1 MVRRAVRRPFATV
14 VLVVRDAET
23 HIVRAL
29 ESVLN
34 QDFDDIQVVVSDHA
48 SHDRTCSMCRNIAER
63 DIRLD
68 VVENDSS
75 DFSQAFDA
83 AIAAARGRYVLPM
96 AQDDWLAPGSLAKLA
111 EAVEAY
117 DLQLAIMA
125 LSLDEQVGAGER
137 ASHVLRFSVEPTDS
151 AAAFRD
157 ETPLFV
163 REGVLGFLK
172 AKLFDRDRI
181 DELGLRMSLQGSQTA
196 FLMSYIEGV
205 ERAGCV
211 EDALY
216 HAALGEVG
224 QVVEATTYQER
235 ERDHGRMLEL
245 ACAWHR
251 EHDGELMRAIHQ
263 LHMRQVIAS
272 IEQVCALRG
281 ISSIERSERV
291 RDIVEAPSTRASIEV
306 LGETSREF
314 GFMYASIVRKNVA
327 GCCLSARFAQ
337 LARISRLPI
346 AHGGVDL
353 VALA

>member
-34 QDFDDIQVVVSDHA
+34 QDFDDIQVVVSDRA

-83 AIAAARGRYVLPM
+83 AIAAARGKYVLPM
-96 AQDDWLAPGSLAKLA
+96 AQDDWLAPGSLAKLVD
-111 EAVEAY
+111 AVKSH

-125 LSLDEQVGAGER
+125 LSLDEQVGTGER

-196 FLMSYIEGV
+196 FLMSYIESV
-205 ERAGCV
+205 TCAGCV
-211 EDALY
+211 EEALY
-216 HAALGEVG
+216 HVTLGEAG
-224 QVVEATTYQER
+224 QTETTTYLER
-235 ERDHGRMLEL
+235 ERDHERMLEL
-245 ACAWHR
+245 ARAWHR

-272 IEQVCALRG
+272 IEQVCSLRG